1 MRRKALQSMVLE
13 KKPDFLLQMG
23 TDVRNFSSRRSTINR
38 SFDGPAQVGYTCEG
52 RWREPSLVVTLKG
65 PQHA

>member
-1 MRRKALQSMVLE
+1 MLE
-13 KKPDFLLQMG
+13 NCQKKTGFPSADGNCCGELLVSKEYNQPLLH
-23 TDVRNFSSRRSTINR
+23 
-38 SFDGPAQVGYTCEG
+38 GPAQVGYTCED